1 MIRRPPRST
10 LFPYTTLFRSAD
22 IEQKLREIRGEVDE
36 IGESSKNYALIAGAV
51 AAVAVVGFA
60 YLLGKR
66 KAKDRKSTRLNSS
79 HANISYAVFCL
90 KKKTSKYLEHCRL

>member
-1 MIRRPPRST
+1 MTVTSKVGEGAHVSR
-10 LFPYTTLFRSAD
+10 AD

-36 IGESSKNYALIAGAV
+36 IGAGTKNYALIAGAV

-66 KAKDRKSTRLNSS
+66 KAKRKTTVVEVRR
-79 HANISYAVFCL
+79 V
-90 KKKTSKYLEHCRL
+90 